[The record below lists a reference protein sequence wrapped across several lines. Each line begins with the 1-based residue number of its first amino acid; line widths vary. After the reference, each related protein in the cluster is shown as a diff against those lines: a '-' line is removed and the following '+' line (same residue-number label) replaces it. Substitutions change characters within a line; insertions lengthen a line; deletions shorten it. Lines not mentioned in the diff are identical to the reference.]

1 MNLDFHKLLLNA
13 LKAVC
18 FSVFVVKFYQKMIH
32 HTFRYTTSCF
42 LSLWI
47 NIFNYLSSRSSKSN
61 FQFLGI
67 KKVQAEKNKS

>member
-1 MNLDFHKLLLNA
+1 MDHINLYREIIL
-13 LKAVC
+13 C
-18 FSVFVVKFYQKMIH
+18 E
-32 HTFRYTTSCF
+32 SCF